1 MKSYKDLR
9 LELAGALLAFVAG
22 VVGAVLDRFGVPFQT
37 YLPVIVGLLITATV
51 SLLKVELMAR
61 IDRDSRIQRL
71 LDQLEHEDL
80 LVNSLKG

>member
-37 YLPVIVGLLITATV
+37 YLA
-51 SLLKVELMAR
+51 
-61 IDRDSRIQRL
+61 
-71 LDQLEHEDL
+71 
-80 LVNSLKG
+80 